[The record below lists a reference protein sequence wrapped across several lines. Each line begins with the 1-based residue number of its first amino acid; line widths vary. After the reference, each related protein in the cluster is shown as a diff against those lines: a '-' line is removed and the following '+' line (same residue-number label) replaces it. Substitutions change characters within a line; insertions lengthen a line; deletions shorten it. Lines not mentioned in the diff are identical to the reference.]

1 MKSSSEAGAAAAL
14 RCCCMPPPL
23 ATCRELAE
31 SVLPRESICVRQ
43 GGGKS
48 NAFQLF
54 IQLLQLFSGAFLTI
68 FCCSQLLLRLRFA
81 AAFVAFCCVSGRLVT
96 VAITVTVAWQP
107 SKQHSADK
115 AVPMLRCTAAQLRQL
130 LLAVKKTHANAVLNS
145 RFSLQLALLSP
156 SHFFPVLSNSSSIL
170 C

>member
-1 MKSSSEAGAAAAL
+1 MKSSSVAGAAAAL

-43 GGGKS
+43 GVGKS

-54 IQLLQLFSGAFLTI
+54 IQLLQLFSAAFLTI

-81 AAFVAFCCVSGRLVT
+81 VALVVSPGGHLVT

-115 AVPMLRCTAAQLRQL
+115 AVPTLRCTAVRLRQQL
-130 LLAVKKTHANAVLNS
+130 LLAVKMTHANAVLNS
-145 RFSLQLALLSP
+145 RFGLQLALLSP
-156 SHFFPVLSNSSSIL
+156 SRSFPVL
-170 C
+170 

>member
-1 MKSSSEAGAAAAL
+1 MMKSSSVAGAAAAL

-43 GGGKS
+43 GVGKS

-54 IQLLQLFSGAFLTI
+54 IQLLQLFSAAFLTI
-68 FCCSQLLLRLRFA
+68 FAAHNFCFACVLLSPLLLS
-81 AAFVAFCCVSGRLVT
+81 VVSPGGRLVT

-115 AVPMLRCTAAQLRQL
+115 AVPTLHCTAARLRQQL
-130 LLAVKKTHANAVLNS
+130 LLAVKMTHANAVLNS
-145 RFSLQLALLSP
+145 RFGLQLALLSP
-156 SHFFPVLSNSSSIL
+156 SRSFPVL
-170 C
+170 